1 MADKS
6 KPKILYLVTED
17 WYFCSHRLAL
27 AVAARGQ
34 GYDVV
39 VATRVTGHGAQIRE
53 AGLGLIPLNWQRRSL
68 NPIAGIA
75 ALCRL
80 VSLYHSERPDLVHH
94 VALKPVILGSMAAAV
109 SGRPLCVNALAGL
122 GFVFASTSLRARVLR
137 PVVRRLLGLLLG
149 RGGARVI
156 VQNPDDREFL
166 ETHHMVAPDRV
177 HLIRG
182 AGVDLQEFQPRP
194 EPRPESGGAVTVALV
209 SRMLWDKGIGILVE
223 AARILK
229 RRGANIAIT
238 LAGIPDAAS
247 PGAVPE
253 ARLRAWNHEGIV
265 DWIGFCDDVPA
276 LMARTHI
283 AVLPSTYG
291 EGVPKSLIEAAA
303 AGRPIIAADG
313 PGLREIV
320 RHGET
325 GLLIPPGDPEA
336 LADAIEKLAGDGEL
350 RRRMGAAGRK
360 WAEAEFGADKVIGET
375 LAIYRVLLAASWPQ
389 G

>member
-27 AVAARGQ
+27 AVAARTQ
-34 GYDVV
+34 GCDVV
-39 VATRVTGHGAQIRE
+39 VATRVTSHGAQIRE
-53 AGLGLIPLNWQRRSL
+53 AGLRLIPLKWQRRSL

-80 VSLYHSERPDLVHH
+80 VRLYRHERPDLVHH
-94 VALKPVILGSMAAAV
+94 VALKPVILGSMAAAL
-109 SGRPLCVNALAGL
+109 SGRPRTVNALAGL
-122 GFVFASTSLRARVLR
+122 GFVFASESLRARVLR
-137 PVVRRLLGLLLG
+137 PAVRWLLGILLG
-149 RGGARVI
+149 RGGAHVI
-156 VQNPDDREFL
+156 VQNPDDRDFL
-166 ETHHMVAPDRV
+166 ETHHMVAPERI

-194 EPRPESGGAVTVALV
+194 EPRSGPGGAVTAVLV
-209 SRMLWDKGIGILVE
+209 SRMLWDKGVGVLVE
-223 AARILK
+223 AARILE
-229 RRGANIAIT
+229 RRGVNLAVT

-247 PGAVPE
+247 PNAVPE
-253 ARLRAWNHEGIV
+253 AQLQAWNDEGIV

-276 LMARTHI
+276 LMARSHM

-291 EGVPKSLIEAAA
+291 EGVPKCLIEAAA

-325 GLLIPPGDPEA
+325 GLLVPPGDALA
-336 LADAIEKLAGDGEL
+336 LADAMEWLAGDGDL

-360 WAEAEFGADKVIGET
+360 WAQAEFGADKVIGET
-375 LAIYRVLLAASWPQ
+375 LALYRELLGASWPQ

>member
-1 MADKS
+1 M
-6 KPKILYLVTED
+6 PKILFVVTED

-39 VATRVTGHGAQIRE
+39 VATRVLDHGAQIRE
-53 AGLGLIPLNWQRRSL
+53 AGLSLEPLNWQRRSL

-75 ALCRL
+75 ALGCLVRL
-80 VSLYHSERPDLVHH
+80 YRHLRPDLVHH
-94 VALKPVILGSMAAAV
+94 VALKPVILGSMAAALA
-109 SGRPLCVNALAGL
+109 GRPRTVNALAGL
-122 GFVFASTSLRARVLR
+122 GFVFASASSRARLLR
-137 PVVRRLLGLLLG
+137 PVVRRLLAILLG

-166 ETHHMVAPDRV
+166 VTRHMVAADRI

-194 EPRPESGGAVTVALV
+194 EPEGAVTVALV
-209 SRMLWDKGIGILVE
+209 SRMLWDKGVGVLVE
-223 AARILK
+223 AARIVR
-229 RRGANIAIT
+229 RRGTNVTVT

-247 PGAVPE
+247 PNAVPE
-253 ARLRAWNHEGIV
+253 AQLRAWNHEGIV

-276 LMARTHI
+276 LWARTHV
-283 AVLPSTYG
+283 AALPSSYG

-325 GLLIPPGDPEA
+325 GLLVPPGDAEA
-336 LADAIEKLAGDGEL
+336 LADAIEQLAGDADL

-360 WAEAEFGADKVIGET
+360 LAEAEFGADLVIGET
-375 LAIYRVLLAASWPQ
+375 LALYRELLGTPWPD

>member
-1 MADKS
+1 MA
-6 KPKILYLVTED
+6 KILYLVTED

-27 AVAARGQ
+27 AVAARAQ
-34 GYDVV
+34 GFDVV

-53 AGLGLIPLNWQRRSL
+53 AGLRLVPLNWQRRSL

-80 VSLYHSERPDLVHH
+80 VRLYRQERPDLVHH

-109 SGRPLCVNALAGL
+109 SGRPRCVNALAGL
-122 GFVFASTSLRARVLR
+122 GFVFASTSLRARLLR
-137 PVVRRLLGLLLG
+137 PVVRGLLAIVLG

-156 VQNPDDREFL
+156 VQNPDDRDFL
-166 ETHHMVAPDRV
+166 KAHHMAQADRI

-194 EPRPESGGAVTVALV
+194 EPGGAVTVALV
-209 SRMLWDKGIGILVE
+209 SRMLWDKGVGVLVE

-229 RRGANIAIT
+229 RHGANVHVT
-238 LAGIPDAAS
+238 LAGIPDTAS
-247 PGAVPE
+247 PNAVPE
-253 ARLRAWNHEGIV
+253 VQLQAWNHEGIV

-276 LMARTHI
+276 LMARSHM

-291 EGVPKSLIEAAA
+291 EGVPKCLIEAAA

-325 GLLIPPGDPEA
+325 GLLIPPGDPQA
-336 LADAIEKLAGDGEL
+336 LADAIERLAGDGDL
-350 RRRMGAAGRK
+350 RRRMGAAGRQ

-375 LAIYRVLLAASWPQ
+375 LALYRELLAAP
-389 G
+389 